1 MRREVR
7 VRRAPATGL
16 VAVSQADLP
25 LKTAIWISVSHATG
39 RMTAPR
45 TVPFGAVFG
54 HLSDL
59 SSSQSLS
66 EKLRHGHGG
75 AAHRALPAAGPQ
87 RQRRHR
93 ARGAAEGAGGARRG
107 HLDGAAAGRD
117 PPGGGRQPGRQDPA
131 PYGGCRGVVAWWPWW
146 GGTGSSCAG
155 SSRRARGRR
164 RSAGRSRRHFE
175 GCLGWPKT
183 SSQDLS
189 KGVRFQVEAL
199 VGLRELAARPEAD
212 RTAAESCSIG
222 IRGSWI
228 HFRSSLWLRSYR
240 RRSYK
245 ISHDREKRPGSYT

>member
-1 MRREVR
+1 M
-7 VRRAPATGL
+7 ATGERL
-16 VAVSQADLP
+16 IELFRQLDRNGNGVIEREELRRVLEALDEVTWTEQRLDAILREAD
-25 LKTAIWISVSHATG
+25 ATRAG
-39 RMTAPR
+39 TIQRPT
-45 TVPFGAVFG
+45 
-54 HLSDL
+54 
-59 SSSQSLS
+59 
-66 EKLRHGHGG
+66 GG
-75 AAHRALPAAGPQ
+75 V
-87 RQRRHR
+87 
-93 ARGAAEGAGGARRG
+93 GGS
-107 HLDGAAAGRD
+107 
-117 PPGGGRQPGRQDPA
+117 
-131 PYGGCRGVVAWWPWW
+131 WPWWW

-199 VGLRELAARPEAD
+199 VGLRELAALPEAD